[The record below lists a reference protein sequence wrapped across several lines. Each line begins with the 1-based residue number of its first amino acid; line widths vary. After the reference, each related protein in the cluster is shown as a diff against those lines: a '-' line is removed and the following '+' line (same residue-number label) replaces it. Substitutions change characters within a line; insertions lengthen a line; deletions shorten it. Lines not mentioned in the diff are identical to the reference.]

1 MRSLGI
7 PVLKV
12 RRFLRRIGVRVAG
25 FAVLAV
31 MVALL
36 APLIQS
42 MVGEDLSSRVDQGA
56 VMPVLTILASS
67 MLAVSTF
74 SINVMVSAYRAA
86 ADAATPRVHR
96 LLLEDTTTQTVLLT
110 FMGAFIYALFSILLV
125 QAGLMPEDSAL
136 PILVVTAFVVLLVIM
151 AMLSWIDHL
160 SVLGSVDHSLET
172 ASARAEEAL
181 RLFAEDPTLG
191 ATPLIDDMVMPPD
204 LHPVTATC
212 GGYIE
217 LIDVAAL
224 EHCLPE
230 HAVLYVERTPGEMVL
245 TGTVLARMSTAP
257 DAETLDALRSAFVI
271 GEHRSYEQDPIFGLM
286 VLAEIASKALSP
298 GVNDPGT
305 AINAMDRAT
314 SLLWDHARLRVD
326 APEPHHPTVFVP
338 VIPARGMIEATFSGA
353 VREGAAMP
361 EVVGHLLKSLE
372 HLSTTS
378 IFSDAALD
386 MARRALAHAEKAMA
400 VPADYER
407 LAQRFGDLREDPSSG

>member
-96 LLLEDTTTQTVLLT
+96 LLLEDTTTQTVLST

-172 ASARAEEAL
+172 ASARAEEA
-181 RLFAEDPTLG
+181 
-191 ATPLIDDMVMPPD
+191 
-204 LHPVTATC
+204 
-212 GGYIE
+212 
-217 LIDVAAL
+217 
-224 EHCLPE
+224 
-230 HAVLYVERTPGEMVL
+230 
-245 TGTVLARMSTAP
+245 
-257 DAETLDALRSAFVI
+257 
-271 GEHRSYEQDPIFGLM
+271 
-286 VLAEIASKALSP
+286 
-298 GVNDPGT
+298 
-305 AINAMDRAT
+305 
-314 SLLWDHARLRVD
+314 
-326 APEPHHPTVFVP
+326 
-338 VIPARGMIEATFSGA
+338 
-353 VREGAAMP
+353 
-361 EVVGHLLKSLE
+361 
-372 HLSTTS
+372 
-378 IFSDAALD
+378 
-386 MARRALAHAEKAMA
+386 
-400 VPADYER
+400 
-407 LAQRFGDLREDPSSG
+407 